1 MTNEI
6 QDAEVVEDTEAG
18 NIQISMNDLMVMRA
32 VLETATTAGIFKA
45 ADMSTVGG
53 VFDKLNLIVE
63 DFIKKNPPP
72 TKPEGES
79 APAA

>member
-1 MTNEI
+1 MTDEI

-32 VLETATTAGIFKA
+32 VFDTATQAGVFKA
-45 ADMSTVGG
+45 ADLSTVGG

-72 TKPEGES
+72 TKTEGES

>member
-63 DFIKKNPPP
+63 DFIKKNPAPQ
-72 TKPEGES
+72 KPEGES

>member
-1 MTNEI
+1 MTDEI
-6 QDAEVVEDTEAG
+6 QDAEVVENTGVD
-18 NIQISMNDLMVMRA
+18 IQISMNDLMVMRA

-72 TKPEGES
+72 TKTEGES